1 MQLHGKRIL
10 LTGATGGVGSVLA
23 QKLAEKGAILALVGR
38 DSSKLH
44 ALIHTLPAFNGSH
57 VAVVADFNQANIA
70 QHLATEAKQKLGNI
84 DLLINNAGILDFI
97 QLEDQTDERI
107 AQIINTNVT
116 ALIQLTRALLP
127 QFKAKNQGHLV
138 MIGSIFGSLGFPHYA
153 TYCAS
158 KFAVHGFSQAL
169 RRELVNAN
177 IGVTYIAPRAIAT
190 NMNDDTTSAML
201 EKAGQKMDSPETV
214 ANIVVKAI
222 ENETQ
227 EVFIGQ
233 PQSFFAWLNGVAPK
247 MVNIGL
253 KKQTALAVP
262 FLNKKKVKSYK

>member
-1 MQLHGKRIL
+1 MQLNGKRIL
-10 LTGATGGVGSVLA
+10 LTGATGGVGNILA

-38 DSSKLH
+38 DNSKLNT
-44 ALIHTLPAFNGSH
+44 LIQSLPAFNGSH
-57 VAVVADFNQANIA
+57 VAIVADFNQANIA
-70 QHLATEAKQKLGNI
+70 QILAHEAKQKLGEI

-107 AQIINTNVT
+107 AQIIQTNVT

-127 QFKAKNQGHLV
+127 QFKAKNQGHFV

-169 RRELVNAN
+169 RRELVDTN

-190 NMNDDTTSAML
+190 AMNDDTTTAML
-201 EKAGQKMDSPETV
+201 KKAGQAMDTPETV

-222 ENETQ
+222 ENEKQ

-262 FLNKKKVKSYK
+262 FLNKKKS